1 MARTPLHGEPGSA
14 SSGHALV
21 RCEARHSQ
29 GRGETRRA
37 DDFRNVYKATQRK
50 IIRSGNLSAQA
61 IQEMGF
67 HPDDIGRALV
77 LASFSFDK
85 ALLLLLNGIDVK
97 RTKQDSNPRYDSV
110 GFRPARRPNLW
121 CVLLALLGSWFGGK
135 QGRRVDPG
143 SATSA
148 RCVLV
153 FGQIATRG
161 RSGVFARPAA
171 HRLGHAR

>member
-1 MARTPLHGEPGSA
+1 M
-14 SSGHALV
+14 
-21 RCEARHSQ
+21 
-29 GRGETRRA
+29 
-37 DDFRNVYKATQRK
+37 YKATQRE

-77 LASFSFDK
+77 LTSFSFDK

-97 RTKQDSNPRYDSV
+97 RTKQDSNARYDSV
-110 GFRPARRPNLW
+110 GFRPVRRSNLW

-143 SATSA
+143 SAIILIIIITVTMIIVIIIIII
-148 RCVLV
+148 RIIIIIIITII
-153 FGQIATRG
+153 IACRV
-161 RSGVFARPAA
+161 SGVK
-171 HRLGHAR
+171 L